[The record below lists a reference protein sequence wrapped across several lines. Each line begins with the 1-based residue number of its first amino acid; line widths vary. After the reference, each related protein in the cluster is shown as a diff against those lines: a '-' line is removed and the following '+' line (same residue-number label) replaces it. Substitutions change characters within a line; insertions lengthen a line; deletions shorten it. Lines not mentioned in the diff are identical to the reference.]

1 MVNIKENT
9 DAVRAKIEEAA
20 KKAGRCASE
29 IKLMGVSKFH
39 PFEAMREAAQYV
51 DLLGENR
58 VQEAASKRLLW
69 KEAPFDAPWHLIGQ
83 LQKNKA
89 RRALETFD
97 LIESVDSFE
106 LASLLNRILEE
117 TGRKFPVYLEINM
130 SHDENKSGAEA
141 ENAPEMLEK
150 IMENCPRLSV
160 EGLMT
165 MAPLNGDEKAVRRA
179 FSGLRTLAEELS
191 TRSGLQL
198 PVLSMGMS
206 GDFEYAIEEGS
217 TLVRV
222 GTAIFGERE
231 Y

>member
-1 MVNIKENT
+1 MVNIKENVSI
-9 DAVRAKIEEAA
+9 VRAAIEKAAA
-20 KKAGRCASE
+20 KACRRTAE

-39 PFEAMREAAQYV
+39 PFDAMEEAAQFV

-58 VQEAASKRLLW
+58 VQEGMKKRKLW
-69 KEAPFDAPWHLIGQ
+69 RENPFETPWHLIGQ

-89 RRALETFD
+89 RKALDTFD
-97 LIESVDSFE
+97 LIESVNSFE
-106 LASLLNRILEE
+106 LAETLNRILEE
-117 TGRKFPVYLEINM
+117 TAKKFPVYLEIDM
-130 SHDENKSGAEA
+130 SHDENKSGAKA
-141 ENAPEMLEK
+141 EDAEK
-150 IMENCPRLSV
+150 LLDSIMEHCPRLSV

-165 MAPLNGDEKAVRRA
+165 MAPLDGDEKAIRTA
-179 FSGLRTLAEELS
+179 FAGLRTLRDELKLK
-191 TRSGLQL
+191 SGLSL

-222 GTAIFGERE
+222 GTAIFGARE